1 MKTALAWS
9 IAAGLAAACAVP
21 SHSVA
26 SPSIC
31 LYADPGDRTTCLPD
45 RFFDE
50 FDLYLVARDLDGRD
64 IDGWECAV
72 VPSNC
77 VLMRLDRIAGDA
89 VNTGEGFEYRV
100 RCSEPLMPDARG
112 DVVLAVFKAI
122 AFDVGGIVLTGPR
135 TTADAHEFNPTLWF
149 SGRADRVECR
159 AERRYDGICSF
170 YVGREMCRG
179 RVRKGKIVPAGSGGT
194 VIGYGL
200 DLVPPWVFE
209 GVGTDVVRLN
219 GQIILDM
226 SAPEMS
232 WQLVQEKLGS
242 LRQHLVMSAYF
253 ACYAAPTRESGL
265 QAFAAVLEAGDDSG
279 RRVSINGNMVILE
292 SGRPG
297 EASRYWITDKWDE
310 NDRCHQPRRSPG
322 DISYVEDLIK
332 DFQSLCRGQGLLIF
346 GDGYKTWCPGS
357 KAEEMLANIER
368 VRECLASGASSREEV
383 MASVP
388 EASEL
393 TQRVIDDLIEAR
405 DRSRDRSKCALA
417 PPAPL
422 R

>member
-1 MKTALAWS
+1 MKATLAWS
-9 IAAGLAAACAVP
+9 IFACLAAACAVP
-21 SHSVA
+21 SHAVA
-26 SPSIC
+26 SPSVC

-45 RFFDE
+45 LFFDE
-50 FDLYLVARDLDGRD
+50 FDLYLVACDLDGHG
-64 IDGWECAV
+64 IDSWECAV
-72 VPSNC
+72 VPSNQ
-77 VLMRLDRIAGDA
+77 VLMSLDRLAGDA

-100 RCSEPLMPDARG
+100 RCSKPLMPDARG
-112 DVVLAVFKAI
+112 EVVLAVFKVI

-135 TTADAHEFNPTLWF
+135 TTAGAHEFNPALRF

-179 RVRKGKIVPAGSGGT
+179 RVRKGKIVPAGSGGA
-194 VIGYGL
+194 VIGYGM
-200 DLVPPWVFE
+200 DLEPPWVFE
-209 GVGTDVVRLN
+209 GVGADVVRLN
-219 GQIILDM
+219 GQVIEDM
-226 SAPEMS
+226 SAPKMS
-232 WQLVQEKLGS
+232 WHMVQEKLWS

-279 RRVSINGNMVILE
+279 RRVSIKGNTVLLE

-297 EASRYWITDKWDE
+297 DACHYWITDKWDE
-310 NDRCHQPRRSPG
+310 YDRSHQPRRSPG
-322 DISYVEDLIK
+322 DLPYVEDLIK
-332 DFQSLCRGQGLLIF
+332 NFRSLCRGQGLLIF
-346 GDGYKTWCPGS
+346 GHGYKIWCPGS
-357 KAEEMLANIER
+357 KAEEMLANIAR
-368 VRECLASGASSREEV
+368 VREFLASGASSREEV

-388 EASEL
+388 EASKL
-393 TQRVIDDLIEAR
+393 TIQVLDDLIAAR

-417 PPAPL
+417 PSAPL